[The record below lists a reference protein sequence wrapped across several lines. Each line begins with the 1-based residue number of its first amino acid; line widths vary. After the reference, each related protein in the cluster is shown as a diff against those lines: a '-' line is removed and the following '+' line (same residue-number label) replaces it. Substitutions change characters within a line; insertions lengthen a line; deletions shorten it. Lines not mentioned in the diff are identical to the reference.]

1 MNVERF
7 ANGLTIVSRRALFF
21 AAAAPLALAGLAGA
35 ANAAETRVDG
45 VRVVDV
51 GVYTA
56 TVVAKE
62 PADTP
67 SGVVLLQKDI
77 RLARSTTD
85 VCPKPGVVFGLHYA
99 LEGAP
104 AGAPVEV
111 VVRVNFPPPG
121 VRYPGSKKRERSA
134 EQAYER
140 DIGAV
145 RFADY
150 TIGGAWD
157 ALPGHWSIQFWSQG
171 RMLFEQGFDLLRSAC
186 RGGA

>member
-1 MNVERF
+1 MKVATA
-7 ANGLTIVSRRALFF
+7 ANSPIIASRCVRLPVGV
-21 AAAAPLALAGLAGA
+21 AAAALAGVVGAAGA
-35 ANAAETRVDG
+35 AETHVDG

-77 RLARSTTD
+77 RLTTPTTD

-134 EQAYER
+134 EQVYQRE
-140 DIGAV
+140 IGAV

-150 TIGGAWD
+150 TIGGLWD

-171 RMLFEQGFDLLRSAC
+171 RMIFEQGFDLHRAAC
-186 RGGA
+186 RGGG